1 MDDGKTIFQAI
12 GEVDDGLLLDAE
24 VAWERGAL
32 RRPAHWPRWVAA
44 AACFLLV
51 TAAAVYWPQ
60 SRDVPPPV
68 SAGASTAD
76 DGGAQPDR
84 GACAP
89 ADLPAP
95 VEPVFNELAGGLYTA
110 PGGIYALLAE
120 DYVPM
125 TREEAL
131 DHFGAKLPVEEAAPE
146 LRRESGGEYGIYQSA
161 ERGCYYDVNAFRFSS
176 ATGEKSL
183 TVSLRT
189 TLIMAPSPSEV
200 RSGPEALE
208 PTQVNG
214 WDLILF
220 ELSGGDGAP
229 CYYTEFFQGGAAW
242 YVTGQGLTGDEFV
255 RVLSALLKEKTAADG
270 PATVTGTVTAV
281 DSRYGDY
288 FDGQEHHY
296 TEGHDYIKLE
306 LDQGGGLTVWLPG
319 EADRYAKGD
328 RVTVTYTGEP
338 ATVGHI
344 WPGQLGGVTKVGE

>member
-12 GEVDDGLLLDAE
+12 GELDDGLLLDAE
-24 VAWERGAL
+24 TAWERGAS
-32 RRPAHWPRWVAA
+32 RQSAHWPRWMAA
-44 AACFLLV
+44 AACLLLV

-60 SRDVPPPV
+60 GRDAPPPV
-68 SAGASTAD
+68 RAEVPAAD
-76 DGGAQPDR
+76 TGGEPSDGET
-84 GACAP
+84 CEP

-95 VEPVFNELAGGLYTA
+95 VEPVFNDLAGELY
-110 PGGIYALLAE
+110 PGPVGMYALLAE

-125 TREEAL
+125 TWEEAL

-146 LRRESGGEYGIYQSA
+146 LRRESGGDHGIYQSG
-161 ERGCYYDVNAFRFSS
+161 ERGCYYDVNFFRFSS
-176 ATGEKSL
+176 ETGEKSL

-200 RSGPEALE
+200 RSSPETLE
-208 PTQVNG
+208 PTRVNG

-220 ELSGGDGAP
+220 DLSGGDGSP
-229 CYYTEFFQGGAAW
+229 RYYTEFLQNGAAW

-255 RVLSALLKEKTAADG
+255 RVLSALLEEKTAADG
-270 PATVTGTVTAV
+270 PATVTGTVAAV

-296 TEGHDYIKLE
+296 TEDHDYIELE

-344 WPGQLGGVTKVGE
+344 WPGQLGGVAKVGE

>member
-1 MDDGKTIFQAI
+1 MDDSKTIFQAI
-12 GEVDDGLLLDAE
+12 GEVDDDLLLDAE
-24 VAWERGAL
+24 AAWERGAI
-32 RRPAHWPRWVAA
+32 RRSARWLRWVAA

-51 TAAAVYWPQ
+51 AAAVYWPQ

-68 SAGASTAD
+68 SAGASTAAN
-76 DGGAQPDR
+76 GGEQPDS

-95 VEPVFNELAGGLYTA
+95 VEPAFNELARGLYTA
-110 PGGIYALLAE
+110 PGGMYGLPAE

-125 TREEAL
+125 TRAEAL

-146 LRRESGGEYGIYQSA
+146 LRQESGGEYGVYRSG
-161 ERGCYYDVNAFRFSS
+161 ERGCYYDVNSFRFSS
-176 ATGEKSL
+176 ETGEKVL

-189 TLIMAPSPSEV
+189 TLIMAPSPPEI
-200 RSGPEALE
+200 RSSPETLE
-208 PTQVNG
+208 PTRVNG

-220 ELSGGDGAP
+220 DLGGGGAP
-229 CYYTEFFQGGAAW
+229 CYYTEFFQSGAAW
-242 YVTGQGLTGDEFV
+242 YVTGQGLTADEFV
-255 RVLSALLKEKTAADG
+255 RVLSALLKEKPVTDV
-270 PATVTGTVTAV
+270 PVTVTGTVTAV
-281 DSRYGDY
+281 DSRHSDY

-296 TEGHDYIKLE
+296 SEDHDYIELE
-306 LDQGGGLTVWLPG
+306 LDQGGGLTVWLRG

-344 WPGQLGGVTKVGE
+344 WPGQLGGVTKVEE